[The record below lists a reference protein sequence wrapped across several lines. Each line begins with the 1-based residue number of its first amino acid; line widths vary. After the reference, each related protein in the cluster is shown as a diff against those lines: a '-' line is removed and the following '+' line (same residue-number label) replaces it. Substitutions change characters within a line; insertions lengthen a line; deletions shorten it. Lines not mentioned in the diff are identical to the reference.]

1 MSNLAHYVSLW
12 YHNSKMISKRDDNKD
27 WMAIFAQAKELRE
40 QVKQGESYATAEL
53 KDIHK
58 RASKAK
64 PST

>member
-1 MSNLAHYVSLW
+1 MDFMEHAAA
-12 YHNSKMISKRDDNKD
+12 K
-27 WMAIFAQAKELRE
+27 KELRE